1 MTNLSAFHQLSILI
15 LGFLLVATG
24 IIWGVK
30 FAPKQ
35 AEELKLRMKTWWYI
49 FAFLLGALYAPPPTL
64 AICLGFVSFLA
75 LKEYL
80 SLIPTRRAD
89 RRVLIWAYLAIPVQF
104 WFAHTGEYGLAI
116 VFIPVWM
123 FVLLPVRMITIGET
137 QGFLKALSELHW
149 GLMINVFAISHILM
163 LSRLE
168 FPNFSDHRALILFL
182 IVSTEINDVFQY
194 ISGKLFGKH
203 KIVPK
208 VSPNK
213 TWEGFLGGLILT
225 SILFYFVGPHM
236 TPLDHN
242 YSLALGLSVA
252 VAGFFGDL
260 SISALKRDMGVKD
273 SGNLLPGHGGLLDR
287 LDSLCFTSLIFFHF
301 IRYFAT

>member
-1 MTNLSAFHQLSILI
+1 MTDLSAFHQLSLLI
-15 LGFLLVATG
+15 LAFLVIATA
-24 IIWGVK
+24 IIWIAK
-30 FAPKQ
+30 FSPAQ
-35 AEELKLRMKTWWYI
+35 EEELKLRMKTWWYI
-49 FAFLLGALYAPPPTL
+49 FVFLLGGLFAPPPTL
-64 AICLGFVSFLA
+64 AFCLGLVSFLA

-89 RRVLIWAYLAIPVQF
+89 RRVLLWAYLSIPVQF
-104 WFAHTGEYGLAI
+104 WFAHSGQYGLAI

-123 FVLLPVRMITIGET
+123 FILLPVRMIIIGET
-137 QGFLKALSELHW
+137 SGFLKAISELQW

-163 LSRLE
+163 LSKLE
-168 FPNFSDHRALILFL
+168 LGNFSDHRALILFL

-194 ISGKLFGKH
+194 ISGKLFGKR
-203 KIVPK
+203 KIIPK

-213 TWEGFLGGLILT
+213 TWEGFLGGVILT
-225 SILFYFVGPHM
+225 STLFYFVGPLM

-242 YSLALGLSVA
+242 YSLALGISIS

-287 LDSLCFTSLIFFHF
+287 LDSLCFTSLIYFHF
-301 IRYFAT
+301 IRYFAG